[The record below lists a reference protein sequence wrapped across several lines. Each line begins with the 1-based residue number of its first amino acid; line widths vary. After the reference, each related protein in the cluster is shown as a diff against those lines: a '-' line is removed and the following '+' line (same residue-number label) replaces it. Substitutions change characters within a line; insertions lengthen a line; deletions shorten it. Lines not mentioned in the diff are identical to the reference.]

1 MSKDFDVT
9 HTPGPWHNNGGRIEA
24 ANAYTSVA
32 TVVAV
37 VGTINEQTCEDTQNA
52 RLIAAAPTLKAQLD
66 ELARVARHILF
77 RMDVE
82 ARTTEVFL
90 AATHREDL
98 RTALEGIP
106 ETED

>member
-1 MSKDFDVT
+1 MSKDFEVT

-24 ANAYTSVA
+24 EKAFTSG
-32 TVVAV
+32 TKVVAV
-37 VGTINEQTCEDTQNA
+37 VGTINEQTWEDTHNA
-52 RLIAAAPTLKAQLD
+52 RLIASAPRMKDQL
-66 ELARVARHILF
+66 EKLASVARHILF

-82 ARTTEVFL
+82 AQTTEVFL

-98 RTALEGIP
+98 RKALEGIP